1 VHLING
7 VMAIHRH
14 GSSGSGRQER
24 RHWSTTAAWWSEYY
38 VRRHGSVVERVLHR
52 SVTDEYETEG
62 NGRAVSLSL
71 SYAYEAWSVR
81 KAERKTGRALETMPI
96 LGKLKFAQTIP
107 IYGWKE

>member
-1 VHLING
+1 
-7 VMAIHRH
+7 MASWRSIGTAAADQH
-14 GSSGSGRQER
+14 GSNDGTG
-24 RHWSTTAAWWSEYY
+24 
-38 VRRHGSVVERVLHR
+38 VLRRHGGVVERVIHR
-52 SVTDEYETEG
+52 SVTDEYESEG

-81 KAERKTGRALETMPI
+81 KTERKTGRALETMPI